1 MYNMSKHA
9 KTLKCEHCDETFQLN
24 WRLET
29 HLKTH
34 KQSKKFECDK
44 CGKVFLLKWRLEQ
57 HKKTHALTNIKYCHY
72 FNNMKVCPYDNIGCM
87 FKHETSSWCRFQEE
101 CSNNM
106 CQFRHKQGENKE
118 SEQFNCKKCEFVFEN
133 KNDLKIHEEEDHI
146 ERTPLNEH
154 DEDDGQSEEI
164 FPCDSCDKIYDEIED
179 LIEHYGET
187 AHNI

>member
-1 MYNMSKHA
+1 
-9 KTLKCEHCDETFQLN
+9 
-24 WRLET
+24 
-29 HLKTH
+29 
-34 KQSKKFECDK
+34 
-44 CGKVFLLKWRLEQ
+44 
-57 HKKTHALTNIKYCHY
+57 
-72 FNNMKVCPYDNIGCM
+72 
-87 FKHETSSWCRFQEE
+87 
-101 CSNNM
+101 M

-154 DEDDGQSEEI
+154 DDDDGQSEEI